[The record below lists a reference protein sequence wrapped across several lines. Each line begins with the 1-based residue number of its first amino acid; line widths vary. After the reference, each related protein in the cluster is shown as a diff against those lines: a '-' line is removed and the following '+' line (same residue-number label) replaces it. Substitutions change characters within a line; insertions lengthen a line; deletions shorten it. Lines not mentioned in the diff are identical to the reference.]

1 MGGIEVDRI
10 HIEDM
15 GNVFTII
22 LASFRIFNNSIKW
35 MFDDLVCER
44 FASNMVAALLEFV

>member
-15 GNVFTII
+15 GNVFTIV
-22 LASFRIFNNSIKW
+22 LASFRIFNDSINR

-44 FASNMVAALLEFV
+44 FASNTVAALPEFV